1 MNNEVHVDKTYS
13 HSPFEIKHSG

>member
-1 MNNEVHVDKTYS
+1 MNNEVHVDKTNS